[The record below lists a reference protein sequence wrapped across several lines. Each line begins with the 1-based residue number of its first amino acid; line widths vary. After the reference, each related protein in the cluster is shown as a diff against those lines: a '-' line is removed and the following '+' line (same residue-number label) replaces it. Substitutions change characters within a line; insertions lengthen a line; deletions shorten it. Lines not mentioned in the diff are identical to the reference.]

1 MENVAIVMSWVVV
14 LGFIF
19 FMVISRIIDSKETK

>member
-1 MENVAIVMSWVVV
+1 MENVAIVMSWVSV

-19 FMVISRIIDSKETK
+19 FIVISRIIDSKETK

>member
-1 MENVAIVMSWVVV
+1 MENVAIVMSWVAV

-19 FMVISRIIDSKETK
+19 FIVISRIIDSKETK